1 MPVLQDLFSLV
12 HRAAEYCVPLAL
24 GLQNIMFSY
33 VVGLLAV
40 YALLYVM
47 AVRPFRHRM
56 QLHDVNVESLNDDE
70 LYPPIALILPAY
82 NEEAVIVD
90 CVTTAMA
97 LDYPA
102 LQVLVICDGPKDRT
116 LEVLT
121 EAFGLEPKEYR
132 IRADINTQPVLGVWA
147 NPRYP
152 LLTVILKEN
161 GGKADALNV
170 GLNAARAP
178 LVCCCDAD
186 TLIEPDALRRLARP
200 FWEEP
205 LTIATA
211 GALALTNG
219 SSFVGSTPV
228 ARRAPDNWLAR
239 IQTVEYVRAFYFG
252 RMGFERLGA
261 MLLISG
267 AFGLFNRHALASVG
281 GYNHATQG
289 EDMELVVRLH
299 RHFRANRRT
308 YKVAY
313 VPDAV
318 AWTEAPEDLGSLK
331 SQRQRWQ
338 RGLCET
344 LWLHRGMMF
353 SKNAGAPA
361 WIGYPY
367 FLLYECLSP
376 LVEVLGYLGIAVLLL
391 AGYANWQVWMTMLTF
406 ALAASLLS
414 TFAALY
420 EQQKLQPF
428 VSKRVDLVRILS
440 SVIAEMVAFRP
451 LTLIWRIQAIGQ
463 FLTKKKV
470 KWKAL
475 PRKGFDVAAK

>member
-1 MPVLQDLFSLV
+1 MSYIQPAAAHLV
-12 HRAAEYCVPLAL
+12 PAALWF
-24 GLQNIMFSY
+24 QNIMLSY
-33 VVGLLAV
+33 VVGLLV
-40 YALLYVM
+40 IYALLYFV
-47 AVRPFRHRM
+47 AIRPFGHRM
-56 QLHDVNVESLNDDE
+56 RLHNINVENVSDDAV
-70 LYPPIALILPAY
+70 YPPIALILPAY

-97 LDYPA
+97 LNYPA
-102 LQVLVICDGPKDRT
+102 LQVLVVCDGPKDRT
-116 LEVLT
+116 LEVLI
-121 EAFGLEPKEYR
+121 EAFSLKEKVMR
-132 IRADINTQPVLGVWA
+132 IREDIPTKPVLGVWT
-147 NPRYP
+147 NPQYP
-152 LLTVILKEN
+152 LLTVLLKAN

-205 LTIATA
+205 TTIATA

-219 SSFVGSTPV
+219 SSFEGSTAV
-228 ARRAPDNWLAR
+228 SKRAPNNWLAR

-299 RHFRANRRT
+299 RHYRGTGRK

-331 SQRQRWQ
+331 SQRMRWQ

-353 SKNAGAPA
+353 SKTAGAPA

-376 LVEVLGYLGIAVLLL
+376 VVELLGYLGILILVL
-391 AGYANWQVWMTMLTF
+391 AGFANWGVWLTMLLF
-406 ALAASLLS
+406 ALSASLLS

-420 EQQKLQPF
+420 EQQKHQPL
-428 VSKRVDLVRILS
+428 VSRRMDLVRIMS
-440 SVIAEMVAFRP
+440 SVISEMFVFRP
-451 LTLIWRIQAIGQ
+451 LCLVWRFRAIGQ
-463 FLTKKKV
+463 FLRKEDV

-475 PRKGFDVAAK
+475 PRKGFDVSGTK